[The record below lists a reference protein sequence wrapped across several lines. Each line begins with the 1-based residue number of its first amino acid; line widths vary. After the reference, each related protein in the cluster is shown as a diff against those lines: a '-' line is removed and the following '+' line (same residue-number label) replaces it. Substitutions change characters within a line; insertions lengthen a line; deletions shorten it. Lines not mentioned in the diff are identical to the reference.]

1 MALFIFLKILIT
13 LKMSERIIPNVNPNI
28 LDTTIL
34 LFKDE
39 IITYYDLFRISIAV
53 MWLCQCYFNVQL

>member
-1 MALFIFLKILIT
+1 
-13 LKMSERIIPNVNPNI
+13 MSERIIPNVNLNI

-39 IITYYDLFRISIAV
+39 IITYYDLF
-53 MWLCQCYFNVQL
+53 